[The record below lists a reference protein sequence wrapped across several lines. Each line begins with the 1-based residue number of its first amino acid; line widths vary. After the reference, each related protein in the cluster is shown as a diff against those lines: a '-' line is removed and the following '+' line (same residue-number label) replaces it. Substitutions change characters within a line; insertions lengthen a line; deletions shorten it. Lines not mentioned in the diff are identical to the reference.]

1 MTHEIIY
8 YIGISLLILGIIST
22 SFFISIANKNK
33 NSLDLQG
40 FIKKY
45 WPYAVGVLGVSVL
58 SFIFLDSAFFIDEAT
73 INNLNENN
81 LTLEGGYLFLSFFF
95 GILFVILLYTFIFSF
110 YLYYYF
116 PDVKGKSHKI
126 IKITYISSFFL
137 TIVALI
143 LFFEGNAPYF
153 IYPLANTIHIGSG
166 GIILTHGSIEG
177 GLNIA
182 LYALFI
188 LGGAILVYF
197 ICDHITYKETKEH
210 GLILTCFLWA
220 FPLGIVGARIWYVVL
235 DISSEGANSIY
246 VQDWVNIFRIWRG
259 GLGIMGGAIL
269 GIITGVSVMLIY
281 KYALRREP
289 YTKMNYLHLVDYIV
303 PTILIAQAIG
313 RWGNFF
319 NNEVN
324 GAPIPMESIAFL
336 PTFIKLNMQ
345 YAEHGQATLVGSG
358 QVYLPLFFVEFC
370 TNILGYLVIYF
381 GFTKGYISKLIQ
393 RIYIHKPL
401 KEISPYIAN
410 GSSAGLYLVWYGATR
425 AILEPLRTTADY
437 YSTSVYSSYVMIG
450 CGALIILIAI
460 LFKEFITDK
469 GYPNIIF
476 NKEYYKNKKDA

>member
-153 IYPLANTIHIGSG
+153 IYPFCFCLRLFLDLFWYEH
-166 GIILTHGSIEG
+166 LF
-177 GLNIA
+177 LFFA
-182 LYALFI
+182 LLQ
-188 LGGAILVYF
+188 
-197 ICDHITYKETKEH
+197 
-210 GLILTCFLWA
+210 
-220 FPLGIVGARIWYVVL
+220 VVL
-235 DISSEGANSIY
+235 FY
-246 VQDWVNIFRIWRG
+246 V
-259 GLGIMGGAIL
+259 LSL
-269 GIITGVSVMLIY
+269 Y
-281 KYALRREP
+281 
-289 YTKMNYLHLVDYIV
+289 
-303 PTILIAQAIG
+303 
-313 RWGNFF
+313 
-319 NNEVN
+319 NNQ
-324 GAPIPMESIAFL
+324 FL
-336 PTFIKLNMQ
+336 
-345 YAEHGQATLVGSG
+345 
-358 QVYLPLFFVEFC
+358 
-370 TNILGYLVIYF
+370 
-381 GFTKGYISKLIQ
+381 
-393 RIYIHKPL
+393 
-401 KEISPYIAN
+401 
-410 GSSAGLYLVWYGATR
+410 
-425 AILEPLRTTADY
+425 
-437 YSTSVYSSYVMIG
+437 
-450 CGALIILIAI
+450 
-460 LFKEFITDK
+460 
-469 GYPNIIF
+469 
-476 NKEYYKNKKDA
+476 